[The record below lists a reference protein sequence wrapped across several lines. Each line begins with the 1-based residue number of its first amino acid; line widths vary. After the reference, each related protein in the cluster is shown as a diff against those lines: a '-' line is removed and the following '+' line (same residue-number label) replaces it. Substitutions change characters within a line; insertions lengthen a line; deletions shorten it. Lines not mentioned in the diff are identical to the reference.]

1 MSGSGLSRRDLD
13 ALVDGVEGWL
23 SLDEAWALHSAVRA
37 KLAEKPSPLAVELG
51 SWKGRSTV
59 ALGSAFA
66 AAGRGALRA
75 VDPHAGTRSHARAAV
90 PDTFED
96 VRRALAS
103 AGVEGHVQV
112 VRTTSRE
119 ARAGFAPESVDL
131 LFIDASHRR
140 EDVTADLLGW
150 MPLLAAGVCA
160 AKGWGCR
167 FWLAIKSPK
176 GSEGVPKVEAETE
189 GVAVM
194 EGTWV
199 CVPLSRSTISASSG
213 SATLVG

>member
-1 MSGSGLSRRDLD
+1 MMKRSLPLSVTTD
-13 ALVDGVEGWL
+13 AADVN
-23 SLDEAWALHSAVRA
+23 
-37 KLAEKPSPLAVELG
+37 
-51 SWKGRSTV
+51 
-59 ALGSAFA
+59 
-66 AAGRGALRA
+66 GA
-75 VDPHAGTRSHARAAV
+75 DV
-90 PDTFED
+90 PD
-96 VRRALAS
+96 A
-103 AGVEGHVQV
+103 
-112 VRTTSRE
+112 
-119 ARAGFAPESVDL
+119 
-131 LFIDASHRR
+131 
-140 EDVTADLLGW
+140 
-150 MPLLAAGVCA
+150 LAAGACA